1 MQIPGHEC
9 GQGTG
14 WSVPRQC
21 VMTGARWGERCLHH
35 GEISIGVQD
44 GIRAA
49 VIRAHVCWVSCQVLG
64 TSPELETWACSFS
77 LKP

>member
-1 MQIPGHEC
+1 MLNFKWEEKKGFISP
-9 GQGTG
+9 
-14 WSVPRQC
+14 SKVPLKGCADSGMAVDGLDRS
-21 VMTGARWGERCLHH
+21 E
-35 GEISIGVQD
+35 IGVQD
-44 GIRAA
+44 GVRAA